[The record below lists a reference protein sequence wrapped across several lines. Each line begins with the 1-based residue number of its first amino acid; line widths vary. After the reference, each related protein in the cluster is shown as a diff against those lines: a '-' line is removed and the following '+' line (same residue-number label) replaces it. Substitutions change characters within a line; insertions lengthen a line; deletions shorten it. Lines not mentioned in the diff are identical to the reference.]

1 MQWLEVFVGEAAV
14 GRRPVSNDEGLYGVD
29 EAEKTAKDTVVG
41 GRGNSKRTAVC
52 WVDRLGCGQVGE
64 TLWEGEEEE
73 GERSPLN

>member
-1 MQWLEVFVGEAAV
+1 MQWLEVFVGEGAV

-29 EAEKTAKDTVVG
+29 EVEKMAKDSVVG
-41 GRGNSKRTAVC
+41 CGGNSKRTAVC
-52 WVDRLGCGQVGE
+52 WVDRSGCGQVGE

>member
-41 GRGNSKRTAVC
+41 VGVIVSE
-52 WVDRLGCGQVGE
+52 RLCVG
-64 TLWEGEEEE
+64 WIG
-73 GERSPLN
+73 